1 MAQPKNINN
10 AILGVLESI
19 DAKLDNQEKQTTQ
32 LNTNLEGMANTGV
45 IGAGEYEDFA
55 KFFGNIAKGLTAM
68 CKAMEKVTE
77 KTGDKFASFVGKIG
91 ETIAK
96 FFEDTDAKEVNAF
109 ANLIES
115 LGKNILSFAFQIVLA
130 IPLLLIAPIGAALFG
145 LTIRVLLLT
154 MGTSG
159 KMKKG
164 TAQGIAAILDMGAGI
179 LLFSLAM
186 ILYIPLSPIV
196 AIGVIMFGLT
206 IRLLLWVIGAS
217 GKNAKK
223 SAKGIASILDLAK
236 GILLFA
242 LSMIIVVLLFPIL
255 LLGALIFALTL
266 LIINLGLRLVSS
278 KQARRGVMSLLILG
292 LTILAFALIIS
303 FLDKIVTWDAL
314 IKTAVMLGGLALI
327 VFLVGS
333 MAKLIR
339 KGAMALVV
347 AAGALIAIAIGMMIF
362 MAANPSWEDIGKL
375 GATIGGMA
383 LIGLLAGL
391 GPIPGFIMA
400 GSVALIVAGGAVIAM
415 AIGMMIW
422 TSAKVEWKDV
432 GTLGATIAMI
442 GVEMGLL
449 GLASPFIFAGAAAMA
464 FAAIPLILITGSLA
478 VFKATG
484 WKKGKDGDSL
494 VDALDAVVA
503 GFLGGRMPGGFL
515 AAIKFAAKAAARAAL
530 LFVTVPAFL
539 LAGAALL
546 PITTSLLIFKKAKW
560 SKGDSNNMESA
571 MGAIISAFALPSDY
585 DRQKKM
591 GIYVTPWRLMLGI
604 FALRNAGSTMA
615 SLAEG
620 IQAFA
625 NLTVPIYGWV
635 DKEGGGSLEIIE
647 RRQMSSSDFD
657 KAAYGMATVISA
669 IAKPLAEVGR
679 LEQGGSTGNP
689 ILDAIFAGNFV
700 SKGVSA
706 LRNAGETIV
715 GLAEG
720 VQSFAEL
727 SIPVYG
733 LIDYTDENGNANKK
747 LMVIDRK
754 PMTTGDIENASAN
767 ISLVIGVIA
776 RALRDVGEME
786 DKSSGWFSGGYVSK
800 GSKALAGVGNNIKA
814 IADVVANYAKLEHT
828 PMEVVNAGTKDQK
841 LVPGKPIK
849 ITKGEIMAAAN
860 TISDVLGV
868 MVKKM
873 AYIGEMESKGGWFFK
888 NNYVKKGVAAIA
900 GMGQN
905 IGAVADAVFKFAT
918 GTFQPMKV
926 DKDNKL
932 VPAGAPQKVTRG
944 MLMSAANMIGDLIRS
959 FGNKLRDF
967 GWWTQQGK
975 NWFYYTQG
983 INALEKSEQAIN
995 KAVNMVAK
1003 VNKAGGPEMYKQAAD
1018 SISNL
1023 FSGLYAI
1030 FNSENAPDAARAAF
1044 FFQHFSTN
1052 MVNVAREAQNITKAG
1067 KGMQIMAMS
1076 SSIWVN
1082 AINRMNGTNA
1092 NRARW
1097 FVESMSKPNAWKGA
1111 KSISISTVRLKEQ
1124 INGLDL
1130 ERLKILNSLMCALA
1144 KLGSTDVGLDRLG
1157 SELGDGMKEGFE
1169 LLAEYL
1175 AELLEQG
1182 KGGGGEAEDSQP
1194 FGVTKNMMTSQSK
1207 ASAPA
1212 AGSKPAGGGGGGGDT
1227 QALIRALQSLT
1238 LKVKP
1243 GPGSEGKF

>member
-19 DAKLDNQEKQTTQ
+19 DSKLDNQEKQTTK

-45 IGAGEYEDFA
+45 IGAAEYETFS
-55 KFFGNIAKGLTAM
+55 KFFGEIGKGITILV
-68 CKAMEKVTE
+68 KAMDKVSD
-77 KTGDKFASFVGKIG
+77 KTGERFGSFVGKIG
-91 ETIAK
+91 TTIQK
-96 FFEDTDAKEVNAF
+96 FFEDTDEKEVNAF
-109 ANLIES
+109 SGLMEA
-115 LGKNILSFAFQIVLA
+115 LGKNILSFALQMVLA

-164 TAQGIAAILDMGAGI
+164 TAKGIQAIMDMGAGI
-179 LLFSLAM
+179 LLFALAM

-206 IRLLLWVIGAS
+206 IRLLLWIMGSS

-223 SAKGIASILDLAK
+223 TAKGIGAILDLAK

-266 LIINLGLRLVSS
+266 VIINLGLRLVSS
-278 KQARRGVMSLLILG
+278 KKARRGVMSLLILG
-292 LTILAFALIIS
+292 LTILAFALIIN
-303 FLDKIVTWDAL
+303 FVGKIVAYEDL
-314 IKTAVMLGGLALI
+314 IKTAIMVGGLGLI
-327 VFLVGS
+327 LAGIGLMEKFV
-333 MAKLIR
+333 K
-339 KGAMALVV
+339 KGAIALLLGAAALV
-347 AAGALIAIAIGMMIF
+347 AISIGVMIF
-362 MAANPSWEDIGKL
+362 MSANPSWEDIGKL

-422 TSAKVEWKDV
+422 TSAKVEWMDV

-464 FAAIPLILITGSLA
+464 FAAIPLVLITGSLA
-478 VFKATG
+478 VFKATK
-484 WKKGKDGDSL
+484 WQKKDGDSL
-494 VDALDAVVA
+494 INALDSVVA
-503 GFLGGRMPGGFL
+503 GFLGGRMPGGFF

-530 LFVTVPAFL
+530 LFVTVPPFI
-539 LAGAALL
+539 LAGLALVPIAA
-546 PITTSLLIFKKAKW
+546 SLLMFKKAKW
-560 SKGDSNNMESA
+560 TPQDSLNMEGVMA
-571 MGAIISAFALPSDY
+571 AIIKSFSLPSDY
-585 DRQKKM
+585 ARQKEL

-604 FALRNAGSTMA
+604 YALRNAGDTMA
-615 SLAEG
+615 SLAQG

-635 DKEGGGSLEIIE
+635 DAEGGGSLQIIE
-647 RRQMSSSDFD
+647 KRQMSSGDFD
-657 KAAYGMATVISA
+657 KAAYGMSTVISA
-669 IAKPLAEVGR
+669 ISKPFAEVGR
-679 LEQGGSTGNP
+679 LEQGSTTGNP

-706 LRNAGETIV
+706 LRNAGSTIV

-754 PMTTGDIENASAN
+754 PMTQGDIENASAN

-776 RALRDVGEME
+776 RALADVGEME

-800 GSKALAGVGNNIKA
+800 GSKALAGAGNNIKA
-814 IADVVANYAKLEHT
+814 IAEVVANYAKLEHT

-849 ITKGEIMAAAN
+849 VTKGEIMTAAN

-868 MVKKM
+868 MVKRM

-926 DKDNKL
+926 DKDGKL
-932 VPAGAPQKVTRG
+932 APAGAPQKVTRG

-983 INALEKSEQAIN
+983 IKALEKSEQAIS
-995 KAVNMVAK
+995 KAVSMVAK
-1003 VNKAGGPEMYKQAAD
+1003 VNKAGGPEMYTQAAT

-1023 FSGLYAI
+1023 FTGLYAI
-1030 FNSENAPDAARAAF
+1030 FNSENAPDASRASF
-1044 FFQHFSTN
+1044 FFHKFSNN
-1052 MVNVAREAQNITKAG
+1052 MVNIAREAVNITKAG
-1067 KGMQIMAMS
+1067 KGMQIMARS
-1076 SSIWVN
+1076 SLMWVN
-1082 AINRMNGTNA
+1082 GINRLNSTNA

-1111 KSISISTVRLKEQ
+1111 KSISVSTVRLKEQ

-1130 ERLKILNSLMCALA
+1130 DRLKILNSLMCALA

-1157 SELGDGMKEGFE
+1157 EEIGGGMKEGFE

-1182 KGGGGEAEDSQP
+1182 SGGGTDGDGLDENGYP
-1194 FGVTKNMMTSQSK
+1194 FFKK
-1207 ASAPA
+1207 ASSPA
-1212 AGSKPAGGGGGGGDT
+1212 AAKAAAPPAGSASSSGGGDT
-1227 QALIRALQSLT
+1227 QALIRALQSIT

-1243 GPGSEGKF
+1243 GSGSAGTF